1 MLQLVKFIMVVTMM
15 AEIPGLQYYLF
26 ALLVLLLGSIFYNL
40 KQKFALKKRDA
51 SETALVKEAY
61 FNPITELPNK
71 KNLDII
77 VEEQIHRVHRRAQS
91 FLIAV
96 IRIKNYNEVN
106 LRSKT
111 LGDEFMT
118 EAGSKLVDV
127 VRDEDLVAHISES
140 NFVLLF
146 NEHLEEEN
154 YDIIFDRVKLIF
166 KDKYQVDE
174 KKTLEYKIGIGKSV
188 YPNDGTDSE
197 TLIIEATNKALR

>member
-1 MLQLVKFIMVVTMM
+1 MVVTLM
-15 AEIPGLQYYLF
+15 AEISGLQYYLF
-26 ALLVLLLGSIFYNL
+26 ALVALLLGSIFYNL
-40 KQKFALKKRDA
+40 KQKLALKKREE

-61 FNPITELPNK
+61 FNPITELPNR

-77 VEEQIHRVHRRAQS
+77 IEEQIHRVHRRAQS

-96 IRIKNYNEVN
+96 VRIKNYNDIN

-111 LGDEFMT
+111 LGDEFIT
-118 EAGSKLVDV
+118 EAGSKLVDA

-146 NEHLEEEN
+146 NEYLEEDN
-154 YDIIFDRVKLIF
+154 YDIVFNRVKTIF

-174 KKTLEYKIGIGKSV
+174 KKTLEYEISIGSSV
-188 YPNDGTDSE
+188 YPNDGTDAG
-197 TLIIEATNKALR
+197 TLITEAIHRALR

>member
-1 MLQLVKFIMVVTMM
+1 MM

-26 ALLVLLLGSIFYNL
+26 VLLALLLGSIFYNL
-40 KQKFALKKRDA
+40 KQKLALKKREE

-77 VEEQIHRVHRRAQS
+77 IEEQIHRVHRRAQS

-96 IRIKNYNEVN
+96 IRIKNYNEIN
-106 LRSKT
+106 MRSKK
-111 LGDEFMT
+111 LGDEFIT

-146 NEHLEEEN
+146 NEYLQEDN
-154 YDIIFDRVKLIF
+154 YDIVFNRVKTIF
-166 KDKYQVDE
+166 KDKYQVDD
-174 KKTLEYKIGIGKSV
+174 KKTLEYDISIGQSV
-188 YPNDGTDSE
+188 YPNDGTDAA
-197 TLIIEATNKALR
+197 TLITEATHRALR

>member
-1 MLQLVKFIMVVTMM
+1 MVVTLM
-15 AEIPGLQYYLF
+15 AEISGLQYYLF
-26 ALLVLLLGSIFYNL
+26 ALVALLLGSIFYNL
-40 KQKFALKKRDA
+40 KQKLALKKREE

-61 FNPITELPNK
+61 FNPITELPNR

-77 VEEQIHRVHRRAQS
+77 IEEQIHRVHRRAQS

-96 IRIKNYNEVN
+96 VRIKNYNDIN

-111 LGDEFMT
+111 LGDEFIT
-118 EAGSKLVDV
+118 EAGSKLVDA

-146 NEHLEEEN
+146 NEYLEEDN
-154 YDIIFDRVKLIF
+154 YDIVFNRVKTIF

-174 KKTLEYKIGIGKSV
+174 RKTLEYEISIGSSV
-188 YPNDGTDSE
+188 YPNDGTDAG
-197 TLIIEATNKALR
+197 TLITEAIHRALR

>member
-1 MLQLVKFIMVVTMM
+1 MM

-77 VEEQIHRVHRRAQS
+77 LEEQIHRVHRRAQS
-91 FLIAV
+91 FIVAV
-96 IRIKNYNEVN
+96 VRIKNYNDIN
-106 LRSKT
+106 IRSKT
-111 LGDEFMT
+111 LGDEFIT
-118 EAGSKLVDV
+118 EAGSKLVDA

-140 NFVLLF
+140 NFALLF
-146 NEHLEEEN
+146 NEYLEEEN
-154 YDIIFDRVKLIF
+154 YDIVSNRIKSIF
-166 KDKYQVDE
+166 KDSYRVDE
-174 KKTLEYKIGIGKSV
+174 KKTLKYEIGIGKSV
-188 YPNDGTDSE
+188 YPNDGTDGD
-197 TLIIEATNKALR
+197 TLITEAIHGALR